1 MTNLLEKLD
10 LKTALAEA
18 KELIAKNKVT
28 TALLVVLLVLFP
40 IASIIAGVCWLVLRK
55 VSTKWVKV
63 LAWMSAVAFATWLV
77 LRKIAFLL
85 MLVISICDESDSDRH
100 RCVVEISKVWQ
111 SMSSEEK
118 RAYMSNERL
127 KQMTG
132 IGFPE
137 YDVTD
142 YWDMTVYKDPCC
154 TWVLELREEF
164 DKSYLEHL
172 CERGVLEYDESDSTY
187 LFEYDDPDFS
197 YADVECSDFVLTIK
211 GTEVVVNDCLC
222 ACK

>member
-1 MTNLLEKLD
+1 MTNLFEKLD

-18 KELIAKNKVT
+18 KELITQNKVT
-28 TALLVVLLVLFP
+28 TALLIVLLVLFP
-40 IASIIAGVCWLVLRK
+40 LASIIAGVCWLVLRK

-100 RCVVEISKVWQ
+100 RCVVEISKAWQ

-142 YWDMTVYKDPCC
+142 YWDMTVHKRNIM
-154 TWVLELREEF
+154 L
-164 DKSYLEHL
+164 
-172 CERGVLEYDESDSTY
+172 
-187 LFEYDDPDFS
+187 
-197 YADVECSDFVLTIK
+197 
-211 GTEVVVNDCLC
+211 
-222 ACK
+222 